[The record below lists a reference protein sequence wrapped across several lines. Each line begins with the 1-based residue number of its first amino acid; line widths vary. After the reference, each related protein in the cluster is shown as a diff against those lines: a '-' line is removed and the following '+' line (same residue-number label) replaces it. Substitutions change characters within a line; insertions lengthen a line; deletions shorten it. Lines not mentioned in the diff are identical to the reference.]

1 MFYIFSFLTDP
12 NNFFQFMVYFLRFI
26 THTKVAKVVLSGEP
40 RHFKALWHLLKG
52 FKDGNL
58 IYQSDVYIKYWVE
71 ESNSLLKVGADIT
84 GD

>member
-1 MFYIFSFLTDP
+1 MTNFFSFFP
-12 NNFFQFMVYFLRFI
+12 N
-26 THTKVAKVVLSGEP
+26 TKVAKLVLSGELDNFQP
-40 RHFKALWHLLKG
+40 FGILLKG